1 MPQALCAGKGGVT
14 AVLVSLSRGSGFKS
28 LRTQAENTPGTCSP
42 QHASLAQGLPWPW
55 CALPQQAPA
64 RLNMRLIASTGTCLR
79 AASSTGRSTNSGSMG
94 VQSCV
99 DVSFWAELAER
110 KLTAYKLSE
119 DPVTLTARLSCSR
132 YTHLPGQ
139 LLVDT
144 ASFPAAPPDPAEA
157 PAAPSPATDAVL
169 VPGTLLNTNT
179 PEGFRALD
187 LAQLLHQAGAAVW
200 ADILSGAAVAEPGRL
215 ARFLLLTHADLKRY
229 HFTYWFAFP
238 ALKPPAPFTVT
249 SSASLKDALG
259 QGLATQV
266 CRASDQWRSGK
277 GQEGQGREGEQGQ
290 HQGGSGSAG
299 QGAVD
304 GGAAGQARGQGG
316 EAEWEVWTLP
326 LSSWAAAQQ
335 WGNPGWPLRNLLLMA
350 AVHWGVQQLQV
361 RVLGVARGRGRGRS
375 SKQGNSSRQVD
386 LGPLMAPHQ
395 LAEQAVDLN
404 LRLMKWR
411 AAPALDL
418 CALNTTKCLLLGAGT
433 LGCAVARTLLA
444 WGVRSMSLL
453 DSGRVAYS
461 NPVRQSLFSFQD
473 CLEGGKPKA
482 QAAAEALRGIF
493 PAVQASAHCLAI
505 PMPGHPASS
514 PAAEHAMQQDT
525 EELDRLVQAA
535 DVVFLLTD
543 TRESRW
549 LPALL
554 AAAHGKLAITSAVG
568 FDTFLV
574 MRHGGPPDPEPCPSA
589 PLPTPT
595 ASLNKGAATEEAQ
608 QETEPVAASSSS
620 AAASSAAAGG
630 PHEHDATHP
639 TSVATPKG
647 DLKQP
652 RLGCYFCNDVVAPL
666 NSTKD
671 RTLDQ
676 QCTVA
681 RPGLASI
688 AGAVAVELMAA
699 LLQHPQGLRAPPPPQ
714 PWVSGQRG
722 QAAGSAAQP
731 ELPLGPVPH
740 MVRGCLSGFTQTCM
754 EAHAFSQCTAC
765 SHRVVDAYQQGG
777 WAFLSRVIQEPGYL
791 EELTGLAALQASAA
805 DLMAMAGSDD
815 EDAGRRSGSDD
826 FEL

>member
-1 MPQALCAGKGGVT
+1 M
-14 AVLVSLSRGSGFKS
+14 
-28 LRTQAENTPGTCSP
+28 LRFSQLE
-42 QHASLAQGLPWPW
+42 
-55 CALPQQAPA
+55 
-64 RLNMRLIASTGTCLR
+64 
-79 AASSTGRSTNSGSMG
+79 
-94 VQSCV
+94 SCV

-119 DPVTLTARLSCSR
+119 DPVPLTARLSCSR

-187 LAQLLHQAGAAVW
+187 LAQLLHQGQAGHRRLVGNVQAGAAVW

-259 QGLATQV
+259 QGLATQ
-266 CRASDQWRSGK
+266 RSGLNWCDVQLVAI
-277 GQEGQGREGEQGQ
+277 GPISSPSAALAALLRCPVVMVLLPVPLLLLVLLLLLLLLV
-290 HQGGSGSAG
+290 GGGGGDVAAAAAATG
-299 QGAVD
+299 D
-304 GGAAGQARGQGG
+304 GGGG
-316 EAEWEVWTLP
+316 GGDV
-326 LSSWAAAQQ
+326 AAAAAVRAPRAGVQVVCVRDQ
-335 WGNPGWPLRNLLLMA
+335 RGVADPGRSLLLEVQLPAIPPGW
-350 AVHWGVQQLQV
+350 
-361 RVLGVARGRGRGRS
+361 
-375 SKQGNSSRQVD
+375 QVD

-444 WGVRSMSLL
+444 WGVRSISLL

-514 PAAEHAMQQDT
+514 PAAEQAMQQDA

-549 LPALL
+549 LPTLL

-620 AAASSAAAGG
+620 AASSAAASG
-630 PHEHDATHP
+630 PHEHDAPHP
-639 TSVATPKG
+639 TSVAAPMG
-647 DLKQP
+647 GPKQP
-652 RLGCYFCNDVVAPL
+652 RLGCYFCN
-666 NSTKD
+666 
-671 RTLDQ
+671 
-676 QCTVA
+676 
-681 RPGLASI
+681 GLASI
-688 AGAVAVELMAA
+688 AGAVAVELLAA